1 MAEATGPLD
10 GAPPIGGPTL
20 TVVALPR
27 VAQVNVRGRDATPA
41 LVQAVT
47 AALGVAPPV
56 APNTT
61 TSLGPRTVLWLGPGE
76 WRVVGPP
83 DDAAALVAAL
93 AGEVPRRLAGVVDV
107 TDAYAVIRLAGPG
120 ARDVLAQGCPLDL
133 HPRVFGPGRCAASL
147 LAKTDVLIHQTDAAP
162 TYALHVR
169 WSHAAYLWAW
179 LGNAAAAL

>member
-1 MAEATGPLD
+1 MAEATTPLS
-10 GAPPIGGPTL
+10 GLAPIGSATL
-20 TVVALPR
+20 AVTELPHR
-27 VAQVNVRGRDATPA
+27 AKVTVRGRDAVPA

-56 APNTT
+56 VPNTT
-61 TSLGPRTVLWLGPGE
+61 TRLGRRSVLWLAPGE

-83 DDAAALVAAL
+83 DDQAALTDAL
-93 AGEVPRRLAGVVDV
+93 RAEVPRRLAGVVDV
-107 TDAYAVIRLAGPG
+107 SDFYATLRLAGGG
-120 ARDVLAQGCPLDL
+120 ARALLAQGCPLDL
-133 HPRVFGPGRCAASL
+133 HPRGFGPGRCAQSL

-179 LGNAAAAL
+179 LGTAAAAL